1 MKLYDY
7 WRSSSAWRA
16 RIALHW
22 KGVPFD
28 RQAVNLLGPGHG
40 APGQQHDATFTALNP
55 LAQVPVLELDA
66 IETAG
71 SPIHHLGQSLA
82 ILESLEERF
91 PDPPLLPLDRLARA
105 RARQLALMMISGI
118 QPFHN
123 MSTLR
128 HVKRELGGD
137 PDAWAA
143 HFVVPALAALETLA
157 AQTAGKFLVGD
168 SVSFADVC
176 LVPQLYAARRFSIDL
191 QRLPTL
197 LRAEAGCGVLPAFMA
212 AHPDQQTD
220 RPAAPAP

>member
-22 KGVPFD
+22 KGVPFA
-28 RQAVNLLGPGHG
+28 REAVNLLGPGHG
-40 APGQQHDATFTALNP
+40 APGQQQEAAFTALNP
-55 LAQVPVLELDA
+55 LGQVPVLELDA
-66 IETAG
+66 IEAAG

-82 ILESLEERF
+82 ILEYLEERF
-91 PDPPLLPLDRLARA
+91 PDPPLLPLDRLLRA

-128 HVKRELGGD
+128 HVKRELGAD
-137 PDAWAA
+137 PNAWAA
-143 HFVVPALAALETLA
+143 HFIAPALAAVEALA
-157 AQTAGKFLVGD
+157 GQTAGKFLVGD

-176 LVPQLYAARRFSIDL
+176 LIPQLYAARRFPVDL
-191 QRLPTL
+191 QGLPTL
-197 LRAEAGCGVLPAFMA
+197 LRAEAACSVLAPFMA

-220 RPAAPAP
+220 RPASPS